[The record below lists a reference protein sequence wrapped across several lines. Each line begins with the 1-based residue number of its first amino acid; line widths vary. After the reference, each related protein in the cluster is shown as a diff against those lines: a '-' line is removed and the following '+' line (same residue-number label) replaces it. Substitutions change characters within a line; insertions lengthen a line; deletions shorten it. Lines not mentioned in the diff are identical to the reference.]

1 MVRMRKHSH
10 HPRPNHLHI
19 TSHARQRLAERGLG
33 PALGAIAMV
42 AYSTSVCRT
51 SVAGRFGRREEIFVD
66 GVTIV
71 VSVPDERGIRS
82 LITVF
87 SDYDENGAQVC
98 QRLCHFLKHRT
109 IRKGGST
116 HS

>member
-19 TSHARQRLAERGLG
+19 TSHARQRLAERSLG
-33 PALGAIAMV
+33 CALGAIAMV
-42 AYSTSVCRT
+42 AYNAKVCRT
-51 SVAGRFGRREEIFVD
+51 SVVGRLGRREEIRVD

-71 VSVPDERGIRS
+71 VSMPDERGIRS

-87 SDYDENGAQVC
+87 SDYDENGAKVC
-98 QRLCHFLKHRT
+98 QRLRHFLKHRA
-109 IRKGGST
+109 IPKGGNS